1 MELLWFYIAIVL
13 AISDIVHGQLTW
25 NIFLE
30 AVFHFIILSL
40 VFLNIE
46 IGFLAALIHLTIDLT
61 HSIFIRNMSTIEHRA
76 MHFVIE
82 SLFFIIIFGF

>member
-1 MELLWFYIAIVL
+1 MELLWVYIAIVL

-25 NIFLE
+25 NIFNDIYILFGGILHISSKCNVKAWLIHEFLE

-46 IGFLAALIHLTIDLT
+46 IGFLAALIH
-61 HSIFIRNMSTIEHRA
+61 
-76 MHFVIE
+76 
-82 SLFFIIIFGF
+82 